1 MKKTQTKTQIEAAAR
16 RDQLKKYVLK
26 ALVKKPRAMSE
37 IIARLY
43 ELAAKPNTPDFG
55 SPTPTRL
62 RPVLAAYVES
72 GEVIR
77 EGVKRT
83 TTYRKAS

>member
-1 MKKTQTKTQIEAAAR
+1 MKKQKTKAQASAAAR
-16 RDQLKKYVLK
+16 RDYLKKYVFK

-37 IIARLY
+37 IIARLE
-43 ELAAKPNTPDFG
+43 ELAAKDTTPDFG
-55 SPTPTRL
+55 SPTPVRI
-62 RPVLAAYVES
+62 RPILADYVEA

-83 TTYRKAS
+83 TTYRKA